1 VGIFTL
7 NDVPIGAWSAYP
19 AGQARGVKAGRIVVT
34 TMNLQEALRLPA
46 LSRARVVA
54 AASKLGNRVLGAH
67 AVDIPDPQEWIR
79 PGFLFL
85 TTGYAWPRE
94 AQALR
99 AFMRQIARAEP
110 AAVVLA
116 VPQFFERFPE
126 AARQEAER
134 AGIPAIEL
142 PWEVPFSQVIGELN
156 QQLLAQQYSV
166 IERSEAIHRAL
177 TRSALEAGGLQ
188 PLADVLSQLTGRSVV
203 FEDLEGN
210 LLAYALTGGEDE
222 LRLRSIASGGTT
234 PELSHYLQEIGFERQ
249 LRQSLGPLRLPARP
263 EIGMVGRV
271 VCPIRLGGELV
282 GSVWL
287 IEGEEPLSELDMRAA
302 EHAATVA
309 GLHLMHQRDIAQREA
324 RLGYAFLD
332 ALLEGRF
339 EPTPHNLE
347 RARLQGF
354 HPEGCYYLALL
365 VLEEPVPLSPEGF
378 NRRERLAEDL
388 RKLLREQGLTPL
400 ISVFLNQI
408 LFLLPEG
415 FDANR
420 LWERLPQKGLSLGL
434 SRARQGWA
442 GVAESYRESQALL
455 PHLRPGELS
464 TYAQLLL
471 PRVLAGDAQA
481 QQDLLR
487 ELFGPLEAE
496 RGREALLETLKA
508 LAQHGFQ
515 LKRTAHAL
523 GVHENTL
530 RYRLERLQQLTGLDL
545 REPQAQF
552 RLQLGLQIL
561 ELNHSK

>member
-1 VGIFTL
+1 MTL
-7 NDVPIGAWSAYP
+7 
-19 AGQARGVKAGRIVVT
+19 
-34 TMNLQEALRLPA
+34 LEALRLPA

-54 AASKLGNRVLGAH
+54 AAARLSNRVLGAH
-67 AVDIPDPQEWIR
+67 TVDIPDPQEWIR

-94 AQALR
+94 EQALR
-99 AFMRQIARAEP
+99 TFMRQIARVEP

-116 VPQFFERFPE
+116 VPQFFESFPK
-126 AARQEAER
+126 AAREEAELS
-134 AGIPAIEL
+134 GVPAVEL

-156 QQLLAQQYSV
+156 QQLLAQQYRV

-177 TRSALEAGGLQ
+177 TLSALEAGGLQ
-188 PLADVLSQLTGRSVV
+188 PLADVLSRLIGRSAV

-210 LLAYALTGGEDE
+210 LLAYALVDREDE
-222 LRLRSIASGGTT
+222 VHLRSIASGSTT
-234 PELSHYLQEIGFERQ
+234 PGLSHYLQEIGFERR
-249 LRQSLGPLRLPARP
+249 LRESLGPLRLPARP

-324 RLGYAFLD
+324 QLGYAFLD

-339 EPTPHNLE
+339 EPTPRNLE

-354 HPEGCYYLALL
+354 HPEGRYYLALL
-365 VLEEPVPLSPEGF
+365 VLEEPVPLSPEGL
-378 NRRERLAEDL
+378 NRRERLAEGL
-388 RKLLREQGLTPL
+388 RKLLREQGVAPL

-415 FDANR
+415 FDAAR
-420 LWERLPQKGLSLGL
+420 VWERLPQKGLSLGL
-434 SRARQGWA
+434 SRARAGWA

-455 PHLRPGELS
+455 PHLRPGRVS

-481 QQDLLR
+481 QQDLLC
-487 ELFGPLEAE
+487 ELFGPLKAE

-508 LAQHGFQ
+508 LARHGFQ

-530 RYRLERLQQLTGLDL
+530 RYRLGRLEQLTGLDL
-545 REPQAQF
+545 RDPQAQF
-552 RLQLGLQIL
+552 RLQLGLELL
-561 ELNHSK
+561 ELGNNK